1 MILLS
6 GSEKANL
13 LQQPILKLN
22 DTNVEVLVVT
32 WDGPASHILMMKE
45 LGGNMSFQQLN
56 PFFKHPET
64 NYNISLLLHP
74 CHMLKLIRGAL
85 FTDKYI
91 KSKRFNN

>member
-32 WDGPASHILMMKE
+32 
-45 LGGNMSFQQLN
+45 
-56 PFFKHPET
+56 
-64 NYNISLLLHP
+64 
-74 CHMLKLIRGAL
+74 
-85 FTDKYI
+85 
-91 KSKRFNN
+91 